1 MNDQE
6 HWDEVHR
13 DMKDEDWEPDKD
25 TPFPDEPSA
34 IWQLQN
40 DTMEESRGE
49 R

>member
-13 DMKDEDWEPDKD
+13 DMKDEDWEP
-25 TPFPDEPSA
+25 PWEPDP
-34 IWQLQN
+34 IGQLQN